1 MIIAPHIIL
10 GDRPLDLPISK
21 ANKGFYIQI
30 LTKIDDQLRAM
41 LSHHCKV
48 LVFRVDL
55 HLHNQSNDNQVM
67 TTFIMRYR
75 KRLQKGLG
83 LSRVGYVWC
92 REQDKANQHHYH
104 LAVMVDGNKH
114 QRAGKLI
121 SLIKYYWD
129 ELHIGKTTVVEKCY
143 VMVGRDSEEAYQMAF
158 ERICY
163 LAKVYSKSPNQR
175 NASANDYEGSRIK
188 CKASK

>member
-1 MIIAPHIIL
+1 MTIAPHIIL
-10 GDRPLDLPISK
+10 GDKPLELPISK

-30 LTKIDDQLRAM
+30 LIKIDDQLRAM
-41 LSHHCKV
+41 LSHHCKI

-55 HLHNQSNDNQVM
+55 RLHNQSNDNQVM
-67 TTFIMRYR
+67 TTFIKRYR

-92 REQDKANQHHYH
+92 REQDKAKQHHYH
-104 LAVMVDGNKH
+104 LAVMIDGNKH

-121 SLIKYYWD
+121 SLIKHYWD
-129 ELHIGKTTVVEKCY
+129 DLDIGRIRVPDNCY
-143 VMVGRDSEEAYQMAF
+143 TMLSRNDDEAYQLTF
-158 ERICY
+158 DRICY

-175 NASANDYEGSRIK
+175 NASTNDYEGSRIK
-188 CKASK
+188 CKAGK

>member
-10 GDRPLDLPISK
+10 GDRSLELPISK
-21 ANKGFYIQI
+21 ANKGFYLQI
-30 LTKIDDQLRAM
+30 LTKIDDQLSAM

-48 LVFRVDL
+48 LVFRLDL
-55 HLHNQSNDNQVM
+55 RLHGQGNDNQVM
-67 TTFIMRYR
+67 TTFIKPYR

-92 REQDKANQHHYH
+92 REQVKAKQHHYH
-104 LAVMVDGNKH
+104 LVVVVDGNKH

-121 SLIKYYWD
+121 SLAKDYWD
-129 ELHIGKTTVVEKCY
+129 DLDIGSIGIPENCY
-143 VMVGRDSEEAYQMAF
+143 SVIRRGNSEAYQLAF

-163 LAKVYSKSPNQR
+163 LAKVHSKSPNQR

-188 CKASK
+188 HKEAG